1 MLSTG
6 RHSNGSFKHYQ
17 LNKLF
22 STCGSVRILSVL
34 SKCYVKIVGWKFHP
48 RIGLKLTVMV
58 LSLTFES
65 LTLMTL
71 AVALRPLASDLLGK
85 LLRHN
90 FPTTTP
96 GFEPGVLVQSDGEV
110 IAQEG
115 TRGGRSYFGLSERV
129 QMKLLKAGIG

>member
-1 MLSTG
+1 MP
-6 RHSNGSFKHYQ
+6 RPSNGSIKHNQ

-71 AVALRPLASDLLGK
+71 AVALRPPRQTFKAQ
-85 LLRHN
+85 
-90 FPTTTP
+90 PTL
-96 GFEPGVLVQSDGEV
+96 GFEPGVLVRWEA

-115 TRGGRSYFGLSERV
+115 TRGGRS
-129 QMKLLKAGIG
+129 

>member
-1 MLSTG
+1 M
-6 RHSNGSFKHYQ
+6 
-17 LNKLF
+17 
-22 STCGSVRILSVL
+22 
-34 SKCYVKIVGWKFHP
+34 
-48 RIGLKLTVMV
+48 TVMV
-58 LSLTFES
+58 LSLTLES

-90 FPTTTP
+90 FPTPTP

-115 TRGGRSYFGLSERV
+115 TRGGRSYFGFSERV
-129 QMKLLKAGIG
+129 